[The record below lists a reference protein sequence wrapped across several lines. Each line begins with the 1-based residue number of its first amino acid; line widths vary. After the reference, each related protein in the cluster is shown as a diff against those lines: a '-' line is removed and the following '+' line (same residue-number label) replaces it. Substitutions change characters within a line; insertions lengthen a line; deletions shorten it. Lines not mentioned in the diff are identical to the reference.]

1 MKRLILI
8 LLALSLLLS
17 AFPVSAYS
25 AETLRN
31 GMEGEEVMRM
41 QQALIDLGFLKGTAD
56 GKFGTNTENAV
67 RKFQKKHKLVPD
79 GLAGAKTL
87 ELLYS
92 LASGQSAP
100 QASTEKA
107 SAAVKGTS
115 STPQQT
121 ESIGTAVTSH
131 ATSFF
136 NNDYTTLRPGMSG
149 ERVKL
154 LQRALIDLDYLKG
167 SADGV
172 YGANTQAA
180 VILFQKANKLT
191 ADGLA
196 GKKTLTALETAFENH
211 TVRPGGTETTSET
224 TTPAA
229 PQKTATAPDRSSLR
243 LLHWFNDVKPRLS
256 NGQLLTI
263 VDPSTGISWQLKI
276 LSRGRHCDAE
286 PATKA
291 DTDAMISAFG
301 NTNTWNQKAVY
312 VKLPDGTWT
321 IGSTHDMPHMSGNI
335 KDNGFDGHLCVHFLR
350 DMDECRKND
359 PKYGVSN
366 QNTIRAFWKSL
377 TGETIQ

>member
-8 LLALSLLLS
+8 LLALSLLGA
-17 AFPVSAYS
+17 AFPASAYS
-25 AETLRN
+25 AGTLRN

-67 RKFQKKHKLVPD
+67 RKFQKKHKLVSD

-100 QASTEKA
+100 QSTENA
-107 SAAVKGTS
+107 SAAVKGSS

-121 ESIGTAVTSH
+121 EAIGTAVTSH

-149 ERVKL
+149 ERVRL

-211 TVRPGGTETTSET
+211 TVRPGGTETTET

-256 NGQLLTI
+256 NGQILTI

-335 KDNGFDGHLCVHFLR
+335 RDNGFDGHLCVHFLR

-377 TGETIQ
+377 TGETVP

>member
-8 LLALSLLLS
+8 LLALSLLGA
-17 AFPVSAYS
+17 AFPASAYS
-25 AETLRN
+25 AGTLRN

-67 RKFQKKHKLVPD
+67 RRFQKKHKLVSD

-92 LASGQSAP
+92 LASGQSAT
-100 QASTEKA
+100 QSTENA

-115 STPQQT
+115 STPQQN
-121 ESIGTAVTSH
+121 EAIGTAVTSH

-149 ERVKL
+149 ERVRL

-211 TVRPGGTETTSET
+211 TVRPGGTETTET

-256 NGQLLTI
+256 NGQILTI

-335 KDNGFDGHLCVHFLR
+335 RDNGFDGHLCVHFLR

-377 TGETIQ
+377 TGETVP